1 MVLVSV
7 CMLEEEK
14 SFSYISREAELVTE
28 GNILHRQQNCFIGE
42 VTRPGSSQWSVVSTG
57 NMCWL
62 LTTGTVCGDPVLDL
76 G

>member
-42 VTRPGSSQWSVVSTG
+42 VPRRGSSQWSVVSTG

-62 LTTGTVCGDPVLDL
+62 LTMETVCGDPVLDL